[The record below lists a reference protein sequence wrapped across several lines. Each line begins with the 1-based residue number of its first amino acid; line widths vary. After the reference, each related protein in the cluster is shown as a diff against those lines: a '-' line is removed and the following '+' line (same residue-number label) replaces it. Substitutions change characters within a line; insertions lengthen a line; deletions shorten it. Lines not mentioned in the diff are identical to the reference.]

1 MIREDLEVVNHTL
14 LAVDTYELILR
25 GRLVRDIKQP
35 GQFVHIRTS
44 ADEYLRRP
52 VSISDYSMEEET
64 ITLLYK
70 VIGKGTKA
78 LTNYQAG
85 DTLDVLGPGGRGFPV
100 KALPGERILLT
111 GGGIGVPPLYRLAR
125 ELFEKGA
132 ELTIILGFQSVDHA
146 FLREEFQQ
154 YGEVRVMTN
163 DGSSGNKGYV
173 TDGIAQMAAP
183 IDRYYTCGPTPM
195 LKAVVQLLGDTEG
208 YISMEERMGC
218 GIGACFACV
227 VPSHDEKG
235 YKRICCDG
243 PVFHHKEVVLS

>member
-1 MIREDLEVVNHTL
+1 MIREDLTVVDHTL
-14 LAVDTYELILR
+14 VAEDTYQLILC
-25 GRLVRDIKQP
+25 GRMVHDIKQP

-44 ADEYLRRP
+44 TDEYLRRP
-52 VSISDYSMEEET
+52 VSISDYNIDEET

-78 LTNYQAG
+78 LTAYQIG
-85 DTLDVLGPGGRGFPV
+85 DSLDVLGPGGRGFPV
-100 KALPGERILLT
+100 KARPGESVLLT

-125 ELFEKGA
+125 ELYEKGA
-132 ELTIILGFQSVDHA
+132 DLTIILGFQSIRHA
-146 FLREEFQQ
+146 FLKSEFQQ
-154 YGEVRVMTN
+154 YGSVHIMTD
-163 DGSSGNKGYV
+163 DGTSGNKGFV
-173 TDGIAQMAAP
+173 TDGIAGMSGSF
-183 IDRYYTCGPTPM
+183 DRYYTCGPTPM
-195 LKAVVQLLGDTEG
+195 LKAVVKQLGDTEG

-243 PVFHHKEVVLS
+243 PVFHHKEVVLT